1 MNRFIRLV
9 DGLAA
14 ASLFFVAAFTL
25 LAVVGRKFFGWSPPD
40 YFDFARLALGI
51 AIFWG
56 IGAACYGNRHIL
68 VDLVHEL
75 ASPTWKRRIDL
86 IATAILAISMGAFA
100 WMTAESVAQTMKA
113 NVQTTELRWLVWPF
127 HAVAAAGLA
136 AGFVLTC
143 VRLVRLSR
151 GSAPDA

>member
-75 ASPTWKRRIDL
+75 SSPTWKRRIDVL
-86 IATAILAISMGAFA
+86 ATVVLAVFMGFFA
-100 WMTAESVAQTMKA
+100 WTTASAVAGTMKA

-127 HAVAAAGLA
+127 HAVAAAGIA

-143 VRLVRLSR
+143 VRLVRLWR
-151 GSAPDA
+151 GSDLEA

>member
-25 LAVVGRKFFGWSPPD
+25 LAVIGRKFFGWSPPD

-75 ASPTWKRRIDL
+75 SSPTWKRRIDL
-86 IATAILAISMGAFA
+86 LATAVLAVFMGFFA
-100 WMTAESVAQTMKA
+100 WTTAAAVAGTMKA

-136 AGFVLTC
+136 AGFALTC
-143 VRLVRLSR
+143 VRFVRLLR
-151 GSAPDA
+151 GSDLEA

>member
-14 ASLFFVAAFTL
+14 ASMFFVAIFTL
-25 LAVVGRKFFGWSPPD
+25 VAVLGRKFFGWSPPD
-40 YFDFARLALGI
+40 YFDIAQVALSI

-56 IGAACYGNRHIL
+56 IGAACYRNSHIL
-68 VDLVHEL
+68 VDLVYEL
-75 ASPTWKRRIDL
+75 SSPTWKRRIDL
-86 IATAILAISMGAFA
+86 VATAILAVFMGVLA
-100 WMTAESVAQTMKA
+100 WMTVATVLGTMKS
-113 NVQTTELRWLVWPF
+113 NIQTTELRWPVWPF

-143 VRLVRLSR
+143 VRLARLVRG
-151 GSAPDA
+151 GSLEG

>member
-25 LAVVGRKFFGWSPPD
+25 LAVAGRKFFGWSPPD

-68 VDLVHEL
+68 VDVVHEL
-75 ASPTWKRRIDL
+75 SSPPWKRRIDL
-86 IATAILAISMGAFA
+86 IATAILAVFMGAFA
-100 WMTAESVAQTMKA
+100 WMTVNDVAGTMKA

-127 HAVAAAGLA
+127 HAVAAAGVA

-143 VRLVRLSR
+143 VRLVRLWR
-151 GSAPDA
+151 GTEMEA

>member
-1 MNRFIRLV
+1 MNRFIRVV

-40 YFDFARLALGI
+40 YFDLARLALGI

-68 VDLVHEL
+68 VDLLHEL

-86 IATAILAISMGAFA
+86 AATAILAVFMGVFA
-100 WMTAESVAQTMKA
+100 WTTVSAVAGTMQA

-127 HAVAAAGLA
+127 HAVAVAGVA

-143 VRLVRLSR
+143 VRLARLWR
-151 GSAPDA
+151 GSDLEA

>member
-25 LAVVGRKFFGWSPPD
+25 VAVIGRKLFGWSPPD

-75 ASPTWKRRIDL
+75 ATPTWKRRIDL
-86 IATAILAISMGAFA
+86 VATAILAVFMGAFA
-100 WMTAESVAQTMKA
+100 WMTAVGVAATMQA

-136 AGFVLTC
+136 AGFALAC
-143 VRLVRLSR
+143 VRLARLLR
-151 GSAPDA
+151 GSELDA

>member
-25 LAVVGRKFFGWSPPD
+25 LAVAGRKFFGWSPPD

-51 AIFWG
+51 ALFWG

-86 IATAILAISMGAFA
+86 VATAILAVFMGVLA
-100 WMTAESVAQTMKA
+100 WVTGADVAKTMTATVR
-113 NVQTTELRWLVWPF
+113 TTELRWLVWPF

-143 VRLVRLSR
+143 VRLVRLWR
-151 GSAPDA
+151 GTGLDT